1 MVIIRA
7 AAQQNQQNDMCAQWR
22 LSPGIR
28 AVWSIFAVRS
38 RERFLHADSENW
50 SDWASAHT
58 DLNVCWAHVILSCCS
73 SIIML
78 YKQQVAQWATIAHLR
93 ANMQHFTAI
102 YLVSELKSEHS
113 RQKTTFSPLQVNW
126 KALHSN
132 LFGIRGPNNYIF
144 WAMTEA
150 EGEVGI
156 P

>member
-1 MVIIRA
+1 MLIIKA
-7 AAQQNQQNDMCAQWR
+7 AAQQNQQNDIFYQRR
-22 LSPGIR
+22 LSLGIH

-58 DLNVCWAHVILSCCS
+58 DPNLRWAHVILLCCS
-73 SIIML
+73 SIMML
-78 YKQQVAQWATIAHLR
+78 CKQQVAQWETIAHLR

-102 YLVSELKSEHS
+102 YLASELKSENS
-113 RQKTTFSPLQVNW
+113 RQKTTFFPLQVNW

-132 LFGIRGPNNYIF
+132 LFGVRGPNNYIF